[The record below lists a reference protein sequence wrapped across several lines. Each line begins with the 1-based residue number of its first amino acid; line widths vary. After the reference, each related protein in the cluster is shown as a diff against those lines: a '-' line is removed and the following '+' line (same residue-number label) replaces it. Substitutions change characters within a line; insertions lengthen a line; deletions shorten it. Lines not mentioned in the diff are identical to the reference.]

1 MTRKV
6 DTDKITAV
14 LVLIFSGVFLWQLKY
29 IHSPLDVIF
38 PRTILIALIVLSIIL
53 LGKAVFR
60 PSPGSQK
67 ALFQVANGGKLAAGL
82 IGIVIWLFLIPL
94 IGFAVT
100 SGAALAVLSA
110 FLGKKADR
118 TPRRILSTLFISAAI
133 VCAVYY
139 FFAEFME
146 VQLPRGILF

>member
-1 MTRKV
+1 MERVWCPEISIATH
-6 DTDKITAV
+6 
-14 LVLIFSGVFLWQLKY
+14 SG
-29 IHSPLDVIF
+29 S
-38 PRTILIALIVLSIIL
+38 L
-53 LGKAVFR
+53 LGKAFFR

-67 ALFQVANGGKLAAGL
+67 ALFQVANRGKLAAGL
-82 IGIVIWLFLIPL
+82 IGIVIWLFFIPL

-100 SGAALAVLSA
+100 SGAALTVLSA
-110 FLGKKADR
+110 FLGKEADR